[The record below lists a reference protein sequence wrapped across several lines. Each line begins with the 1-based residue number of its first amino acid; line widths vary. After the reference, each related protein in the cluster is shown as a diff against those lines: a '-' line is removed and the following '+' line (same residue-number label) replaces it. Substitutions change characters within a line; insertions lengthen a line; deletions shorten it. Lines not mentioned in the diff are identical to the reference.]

1 MVLDTVLNGRDELL
15 ETNTR
20 TPIQAL
26 SRELAPYVWRYED
39 RFGGDYLQRYAWI
52 ERLMTR
58 PEKVGMTKK
67 RLYLVKC
74 QLCCH

>member
-1 MVLDTVLNGRDELL
+1 MVLDTVLNGMDELL

-39 RFGGDYLQRYAWI
+39 RFGGDYLQRYLGWNA
-52 ERLMTR
+52 
-58 PEKVGMTKK
+58 
-67 RLYLVKC
+67 
-74 QLCCH
+74 